1 MARIEYQDASG
12 ALKTVEVPQS
22 DKGCV
27 IGRSPL
33 CHIVLASHSVSRN
46 HGRILADN
54 DRFVFQDLG
63 GVNGSFV
70 NDRKVTGSVVL
81 NDGDAI
87 RLGEVVV
94 TFRAGDPEPAASP
107 APAPAAPPAAAP
119 APAAPPAAAP
129 VSSAAAAEEA
139 ARLNFEV
146 ASLKAQLARAPAAR
160 PVAAG
165 EDPRDDQ
172 IRHLQGLLEDA
183 RRRVQDAE
191 SRASVAASALDGV
204 HTKYASLREQV
215 QHLQE
220 RLEAVRA
227 EADDRESEAA
237 DLRAREADLSGRLEA
252 LQARG
257 AGAADEVAG
266 LKIKLTEKERDLE
279 RLRREIDVQAYDLKA
294 LREENAR
301 LEEYCQTDTG
311 RQQMLERKVRNLEA
325 VIEENRNLIEEL
337 RRTVEEREVE
347 IRRVRAGAGMTDL
360 EEDRRRLLDDF
371 HKRSREL
378 DEARALLAART
389 ADLGTMQGERDEA
402 MARIR
407 QLEEAARTRRSERE
421 DVSDHPEYL
430 ARVREVEALEARLS
444 ESVTQAEQARARE
457 EELRAEAARLT
468 AELAQAQRHSATIQA
483 RVEDLA
489 PKTPAPQATPPVVAS
504 VASSLL
510 EDMAVMQVELRGIQA
525 ALAALSGADLPPA
538 VVDALGGATPAEA
551 ADGVGELLRILSDD
565 TARLQAALAGGEAG
579 R

>member
-1 MARIEYQDASG
+1 
-12 ALKTVEVPQS
+12 
-22 DKGCV
+22 
-27 IGRSPL
+27 
-33 CHIVLASHSVSRN
+33 
-46 HGRILADN
+46 
-54 DRFVFQDLG
+54 
-63 GVNGSFV
+63 
-70 NDRKVTGSVVL
+70 VL

-139 ARLNFEV
+139 ARLRSEV
-146 ASLKAQLARAPAAR
+146 ASRQAQLARAPAAR

-165 EDPRDDQ
+165 Q